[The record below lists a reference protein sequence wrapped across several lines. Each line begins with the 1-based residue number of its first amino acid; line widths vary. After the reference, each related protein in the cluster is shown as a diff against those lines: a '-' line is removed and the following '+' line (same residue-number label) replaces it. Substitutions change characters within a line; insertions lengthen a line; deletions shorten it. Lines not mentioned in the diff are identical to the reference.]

1 MFFCFCFFIIG
12 TLVQWDIVKF
22 NKITRMK
29 LLRCQGISQH
39 VATIIFYM
47 LKVSALLNLKDKG
60 REGGMFIQVLK
71 IVTVYVQENLL
82 FTSTFN

>member
-1 MFFCFCFFIIG
+1 MFFLFLFFIIG

-47 LKVSALLNLKDKG
+47 KVCALLNLKDKG
-60 REGGMFIQVLK
+60 RDRARFTQVLK